1 MSDQEPLFN
10 SANAALVFALN
21 YSAQQYDRP
30 MMNRMAAP
38 AVGSGKGL
46 IGLDGAAQAGMIRQ
60 ELAACGHL
68 VENVL
73 ISRVA
78 PNWQPCDCRS
88 ACCSGKRPNKDW
100 TNAIAY
106 LADQARYLAL
116 AGCVCN
122 GMLRREYVVRFFTP
136 KEKRISLD
144 ELADR
149 NGIHRNTASAH
160 NAKVAKWLKTGE
172 DQSWLMFDAKLS
184 TSGLINS

>member
-1 MSDQEPLFN
+1 MIDQEPLFT
-10 SANAALVFALN
+10 SANSALVFALN

-30 MMNRMAAP
+30 MMNRMATQ

-46 IGLDGAAQAGMIRQ
+46 VGLDGAAQAGMIRQ
-60 ELAACGHL
+60 ELAACGQL
-68 VENVL
+68 VENAL
-73 ISRVA
+73 LARVA
-78 PNWQPCDCRS
+78 PRWQPCECRA
-88 ACCSGKRPNKDW
+88 ACCSGKRPNREW

-106 LADQARYLAL
+106 LADQVRYVAL

-149 NGIHRNTASAH
+149 NGIHRNTAAAH
-160 NAKVAKWLKTGE
+160 NAKVAKWLKTSE
-172 DQSWLMFDAKLS
+172 DQSWMIVDAKFS
-184 TSGLINS
+184 ASELIGC